1 MEIQITLD
9 QLQQTAQE
17 IRMQNKQ
24 LSGCLKEIA
33 TVMMQLSSYW
43 QSPSSETLKNRFQAM
58 LPVFDNYEVIVE
70 SYAKFLDQ
78 TVTAYQKMEQQL
90 NSGADAFR

>member
-1 MEIQITLD
+1 MDIQITLE
-9 QLQQTAQE
+9 QLQQTAQG

-24 LSGCLKEIA
+24 LSGCLKEISA
-33 TVMMQLSSYW
+33 VMMQLSSYW

-78 TVTAYQKMEQQL
+78 TAAAYQQMEQQL

>member
-1 MEIQITLD
+1 
-9 QLQQTAQE
+9 
-17 IRMQNKQ
+17 
-24 LSGCLKEIA
+24 
-33 TVMMQLSSYW
+33 
-43 QSPSSETLKNRFQAM
+43 M

-78 TVTAYQKMEQQL
+78 TAAAYQQMEQQL